1 MEEFLE
7 PLSYSV
13 VDAGSEK
20 PAGNPHCDLA
30 RPTAFAQQEQNPMMK
45 HVALAAVLAACAT
58 PAAAQQMQHHGMSGH
73 QGMTTTRQVVVQPGA
88 APMRMDRETFRMMAM
103 MSDGFEI
110 ASSRLAMERSRNPRV
125 LAYAQQM
132 IRDHSMTSQ
141 ALNGGRAVYAETG
154 DLVTGSIAG
163 SAVGAGV
170 GFLAGGPVGAAVGA
184 GVGATTGSV
193 AAAPIRTAVPLDA
206 QKVGM
211 LNQLAAAD
219 GRQFDRLY
227 GRMQAA
233 SHQEALALFTSYAQA
248 GDDPAMRA
256 FAQQTIPHLEM
267 HYSQARR
274 LPR

>member
-1 MEEFLE
+1 M
-7 PLSYSV
+7 
-13 VDAGSEK
+13 K
-20 PAGNPHCDLA
+20 
-30 RPTAFAQQEQNPMMK
+30 K
-45 HVALAAVLAACAT
+45 HVALAALLAACAT

-141 ALNGGRAVYAETG
+141 ALNGGRPVYAETG
-154 DLVTGSIAG
+154 DLVTGSVAG
-163 SAVGAGV
+163 SAFGAGV
-170 GFLAGGPVGAAVGA
+170 GFLAGGPIGAAVGA

-206 QKVGM
+206 QKVEM

-219 GRQFDRLY
+219 GRQFNRLY

-233 SHQEALALFTSYAQA
+233 SHQQALALFTSYAQA

-256 FAQQTIPHLEM
+256 FAQQTIPHLQM

>member
-1 MEEFLE
+1 M
-7 PLSYSV
+7 
-13 VDAGSEK
+13 K
-20 PAGNPHCDLA
+20 
-30 RPTAFAQQEQNPMMK
+30 K

-193 AAAPIRTAVPLDA
+193 AAAAPIRTAVPLDA
-206 QKVGM
+206 RKVEM
-211 LNQLAAAD
+211 LNQLSAAQGA
-219 GRQFDRLY
+219 QFDRLY
-227 GRMQAA
+227 GRMQVM
-233 SHQEALALFTSYAQA
+233 SHQEALAMFQSYAQT

-267 HYSQARR
+267 HYGLARR
-274 LPR
+274 LSR

>member
-206 QKVGM
+206 EKVGM

-233 SHQEALALFTSYAQA
+233 SHQQALALFTSYAQA

>member
-1 MEEFLE
+1 
-7 PLSYSV
+7 
-13 VDAGSEK
+13 
-20 PAGNPHCDLA
+20 
-30 RPTAFAQQEQNPMMK
+30 
-45 HVALAAVLAACAT
+45 
-58 PAAAQQMQHHGMSGH
+58 
-73 QGMTTTRQVVVQPGA
+73 
-88 APMRMDRETFRMMAM
+88 MRMDRETFRMMAM

-141 ALNGGRAVYAETG
+141 ALNGGRPVYAETG
-154 DLVTGSIAG
+154 DLVTGSVAG
-163 SAVGAGV
+163 SAFGAGV
-170 GFLAGGPVGAAVGA
+170 GFLAGGPIGAAVGA

-206 QKVGM
+206 QKVEM

-233 SHQEALALFTSYAQA
+233 SHQQALALFTSYAQA

-256 FAQQTIPHLEM
+256 FAQQTIPHLQM

>member
-1 MEEFLE
+1 
-7 PLSYSV
+7 
-13 VDAGSEK
+13 
-20 PAGNPHCDLA
+20 
-30 RPTAFAQQEQNPMMK
+30 MK
-45 HVALAAVLAACAT
+45 KHLALAALLAACAA
-58 PAAAQQMQHHGMSGH
+58 PAAAQQMQHHAMPGHSGAA
-73 QGMTTTRQVVVQPGA
+73 GPGVAVQTGV

-125 LAYAQQM
+125 LAFAQEM

-141 ALNGGRAVYAETG
+141 ALNGGRPVYAETG
-154 DLVTGSIAG
+154 DLVTGSVAG

-184 GVGATTGSV
+184 GVGATSGS
-193 AAAPIRTAVPLDA
+193 AAPIRTAVPLDA
-206 QKVGM
+206 RRVEM
-211 LNQLAAAD
+211 LNQLSAAE

-227 GRMQAA
+227 GRMQVM
-233 SHQEALALFTSYAQA
+233 SHQEALAMFQSYAQT

-267 HYSQARR
+267 HYGLARR
-274 LPR
+274 LSR